1 MGRRASA
8 SKAGKGA
15 KAGPQPAQLNTDLL
29 PAADLQ
35 RRLESGNS
43 LPEEEAL
50 QVLGHVPAACTNLY
64 DKSCKSQRDNP
75 DCFCGLLPQPEG
87 FRKKGIWQRE
97 AQALAAL
104 GRDPAESCRKVCP
117 QQFGSCSTPQASAAT
132 AHLRISTGSHVDY
145 PPTSCRSAAVQQPVA
160 PHQTHHAPPSQASPP
175 MQYHEHACMLRLTH
189 AWAVQ
194 HH

>member
-15 KAGPQPAQLNTDLL
+15 KAGPQPAQLNTELV

-43 LPEEEAL
+43 LPEEDAL

-97 AQALAAL
+97 AQTLAAL
-104 GRDPAESCRKVCP
+104 GRDPAEYCRKVC
-117 QQFGSCSTPQASAAT
+117 GELCGRCSVPSASAAT
-132 AHLRISTGSHVDY
+132 PHLRICIPPRC
-145 PPTSCRSAAVQQPVA
+145 PPTARCSAAAKQPVA
-160 PHQTHHAPPSQASPP
+160 PYQIHYVPPSQASPC
-175 MQYHEHACMLRLTH
+175 HDRDVLFHGWTVLAC
-189 AWAVQ
+189 AA
-194 HH
+194 

>member
-1 MGRRASA
+1 MVRRGGT

-15 KAGPQPAQLNTDLL
+15 KAGPQPAQLNTDLV

-35 RRLESGNS
+35 RRLASGNS

-50 QVLGHVPAACTNLY
+50 QVLGHVPAVCTNLY

-97 AQALAAL
+97 AQAVAAL
-104 GRDPAESCRKVCP
+104 GRDPAESCRKVSFCP
-117 QQFGSCSTPQASAAT
+117 WALLSRAT
-132 AHLRISTGSHVDY
+132 AACNCTHSAGMT
-145 PPTSCRSAAVQQPVA
+145 TSAHPCRELSSAEAV
-160 PHQTHHAPPSQASPP
+160 TS
-175 MQYHEHACMLRLTH
+175 RL
-189 AWAVQ
+189 
-194 HH
+194 

>member
-15 KAGPQPAQLNTDLL
+15 KAGPQPAQLNTELV

-97 AQALAAL
+97 AQTLAAL
-104 GRDPAESCRKVCP
+104 GRDPADSCRKVC
-117 QQFGSCSTPQASAAT
+117 GKMCE
-132 AHLRISTGSHVDY
+132 LCV
-145 PPTSCRSAAVQQPVA
+145 V
-160 PHQTHHAPPSQASPP
+160 PSASPATPHLHICNCTPPRLSAHSSLLCSCKAACGSSSHPPCATLTSKP
-175 MQYHEHACMLRLTH
+175 MP
-189 AWAVQ
+189 
-194 HH
+194 